1 MSQSPGRLLSL
12 ALIVACVLLF
22 VVAGLLGGPANM
34 RDLAAIHSLGAERAA
49 QIELTHRAIMV
60 TQLGGAPILTGIL
73 LIAVAQLAYARQW
86 RSAISLAGIVLGG
99 RFTVELLKIFIHR
112 PRPHFS
118 PFPVEVASL
127 SFPSGHAAN
136 SMITFLALALIA
148 APTKYRA
155 AAITAAVAA
164 SALIG
169 STRPLLG
176 VHWPSDVVG
185 GWAFG
190 IAWVVAGAALT
201 YRWRRAAK

>member
-1 MSQSPGRLLSL
+1 
-12 ALIVACVLLF
+12 
-22 VVAGLLGGPANM
+22 
-34 RDLAAIHSLGAERAA
+34 
-49 QIELTHRAIMV
+49 
-60 TQLGGAPILTGIL
+60 
-73 LIAVAQLAYARQW
+73 
-86 RSAISLAGIVLGG
+86 
-99 RFTVELLKIFIHR
+99 
-112 PRPHFS
+112 
-118 PFPVEVASL
+118 
-127 SFPSGHAAN
+127 
-136 SMITFLALALIA
+136 MITFLALALIA
-148 APTKYRA
+148 APTKSRA